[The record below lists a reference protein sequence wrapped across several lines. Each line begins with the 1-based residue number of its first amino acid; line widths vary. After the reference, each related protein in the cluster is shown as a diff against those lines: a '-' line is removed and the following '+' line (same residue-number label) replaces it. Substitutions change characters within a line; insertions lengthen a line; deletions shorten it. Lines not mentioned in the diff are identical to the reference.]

1 MDPLNEDMLRRASEY
16 CEQYALTRDRRLG
29 AGKDG
34 SVWATQR
41 DSAVKCFHRP
51 EPYRREVAAYRRLA
65 EQDVVAVL
73 GHAVPQVIRIDD
85 VRLVIEMT
93 IVRPPFVL
101 DFASVWLDEPPQFP
115 PEILEAWEQ
124 ERMEQF
130 GDRWGQAV
138 GVLAAL
144 RRLGLHMT
152 DVHPGNIGFAEDDEA

>member
-1 MDPLNEDMLRRASEY
+1 MRRASEY
-16 CEQYALTRDRRLG
+16 CELHSLTQDIRLG
-29 AGKDG
+29 FGKDG
-34 SVWATQR
+34 AVWQTQR
-41 DSAVKCFHRP
+41 RTAVKCFRRK
-51 EPYRREVAAYRRLA
+51 EPYQREVAAYRRL
-65 EQDVVAVL
+65 EQQGVQSVL
-73 GHAVPQVIRIDD
+73 GHAVPQVIRVDD

-101 DFASVWLDEPPQFP
+101 DFASVWLDAPPQFP

-130 GDRWGQAV
+130 GDRWPQAV

-152 DVHPGNIGFAEDDEA
+152 DVHPGNIGFDDEEEH